1 MSRCV
6 IAVEHRAATMPAVPT
21 PAGRRKSTIG
31 TRGRRATSPRPR
43 LTRRLFIDLRRS
55 AGSLCH

>member
-1 MSRCV
+1 MSGWV
-6 IAVEHRAATMPAVPT
+6 NAAQHRAATSAVPT
-21 PAGRRKSTIG
+21 PATHRVNSLDHRES
-31 TRGRRATSPRPR
+31 SPRTR

>member
-6 IAVEHRAATMPAVPT
+6 NAVRHRAAAPAVPT
-21 PAGRRKSTIG
+21 PAAHWANA
-31 TRGRRATSPRPR
+31 RGQHASSPRTR

-55 AGSLCH
+55 AGSLCR

>member
-6 IAVEHRAATMPAVPT
+6 NAVWHRAAAPAVPT
-21 PAGRRKSTIG
+21 RAAHRTNTSGRNPS
-31 TRGRRATSPRPR
+31 SPRTR

-55 AGSLCH
+55 AGSLCR

>member
-1 MSRCV
+1 MDRWV
-6 IAVEHRAATMPAVPT
+6 NAPPRRAAASVVADVPT
-21 PAGRRKSTIG
+21 PAAHRTNSRD
-31 TRGRRATSPRPR
+31 RQANSPRAR

>member
-1 MSRCV
+1 MDRWV
-6 IAVEHRAATMPAVPT
+6 NAPQRRAAASVVPT
-21 PAGRRKSTIG
+21 VPTLAAHRTNSLGRQVN
-31 TRGRRATSPRPR
+31 SPRAR

>member
-1 MSRCV
+1 MSGW
-6 IAVEHRAATMPAVPT
+6 M
-21 PAGRRKSTIG
+21 STAN
-31 TRGRRATSPRPR
+31 RRATPAAYPRTAAGTMSPRAR